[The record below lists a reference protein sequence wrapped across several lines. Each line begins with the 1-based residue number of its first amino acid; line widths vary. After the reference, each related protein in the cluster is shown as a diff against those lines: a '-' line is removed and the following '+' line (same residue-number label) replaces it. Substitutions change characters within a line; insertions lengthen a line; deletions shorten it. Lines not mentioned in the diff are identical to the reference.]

1 MDWLGHSNAPTSSAS
16 SQALRH
22 VVLFSLTWIVALSGC
37 DTRPD
42 PNEVAGA
49 LAFAARAI
57 EDGDSRQLY
66 QVIDERAR
74 HALHSIVNDRNA
86 AAAIVREAYPDSEQ
100 RRALTE
106 LGDAAQVEDAAGLF
120 EARCDAACRQE
131 LGDRI
136 GGVERTEEEGE
147 ELVVHTTRGADL
159 RLYRRGEGHWWGI
172 VWHTEALDRER
183 SRANQDLRRVEANA
197 ETYRRRNRLE
207 GREESPNPGDSA
219 MDPGEPSE

>member
-1 MDWLGHSNAPTSSAS
+1 
-16 SQALRH
+16 
-22 VVLFSLTWIVALSGC
+22 
-37 DTRPD
+37 
-42 PNEVAGA
+42 

-74 HALHSIVNDRNA
+74 HALHSIVHDRNA
-86 AAAIVREAYPDSEQ
+86 AAAIVRETYPDSEQ

-106 LGDAAQVEDAAGLF
+106 LGDAVLVEDAAGLF
-120 EARCDAACRQE
+120 EARCDASCRAE
-131 LGDRI
+131 LGATI
-136 GGVERTEEEGE
+136 GGVERTEEDEG
-147 ELVVHTTRGADL
+147 ELVVHTTRGVDL

-172 VWHTEALDRER
+172 VWRTEALDRER

-207 GREESPNPGDSA
+207 GREESPNPGETT
-219 MDPGEPSE
+219 MDPSEASE